1 MHRDHEYIQIL
12 AYRIWEARG
21 RPEGSANQDW
31 LEAERQLAAADA
43 AGAAPSAAASAMPD
57 TQMNTMNTAQ
67 TKLRATATVR
77 APATPRVSPA
87 ARTSAPVPDSDHAG
101 KKQGPGWPGSS

>member
-1 MHRDHEYIQIL
+1 MHNDHEYIQIL
-12 AYRIWEARG
+12 AYLLWEARG
-21 RPEGSANQDW
+21 RPEGSADEDW

-43 AGAAPSAAASAMPD
+43 APSAAASEMPD
-57 TQMNTMNTAQ
+57 TQMNTMTPPK
-67 TKLRATATVR
+67 TKLSATATVR

-87 ARTSAPVPDSDHAG
+87 ARTSAPVPGSDHAG